1 MVNILDAI
9 KILGFVS
16 KNGEANIYAKKYNGY
31 EINILYNNE
40 EPEKSEINYGKKIVQ
55 HRGTT
60 RNLHQKETLVV
71 LECIDR
77 LLNKG
82 YSPEHIELEKC
93 WNLGLKD
100 KGYLDIWVKDENNKS
115 FLMIE
120 CKTWGTEYEKAKK
133 ETLNNKKKF
142 GGQIF
147 SYLQQEPKDTKAIC
161 YYTSKI
167 EKNKVTYENA
177 IIYNKDDWKD
187 LSQEERY
194 PRWNEIYETN
204 GIFEDWVSLYN
215 LQSKTLIKRDLKPL
229 DKNDSGIIYNKF
241 AEILRHNVISDKP
254 NAFNK
259 MINLFLCKIYDE
271 DRDES
276 EELIFQTRK
285 GSREKTNEE
294 LLEDLNDLYKKGMDA
309 YLQKEVPDYTKD
321 EFERMISKTGVHKE
335 ELEQLYTTL
344 RLYKNNEFAFKE
356 VFDKKSFDDNAV
368 VVREI
373 VELLQT
379 KKLRYSHKQQFL
391 GDFFEKL
398 LNDSIKQEAGQFFTP
413 VPLAQFIIKSLPIKE
428 FIYNKINNND
438 SDALP
443 YVIDFAC
450 GAGHFLTEIMDEIQ
464 HIIVNDIKIEDI
476 KKPTLKDDFETW
488 KRTNFKWA
496 DKYIYGIDLD
506 YRLIKTSKI
515 SCFLNGDGLANLIHS
530 NGLAKFDNSNYIK
543 KLKSEIDSK
552 DNQKFDILIANPP
565 YSVKYFK
572 TTLPY
577 GAKCFDLFDGLTE
590 NSNEIECLFIERA
603 KQLIKKDGLV
613 GIILPSSFLTN
624 GGTYIKAREII
635 LKYFEIKGIMSLDNN
650 AFMATG
656 TKTII
661 LFMKRRDN
669 ILWLEIKHLI
679 EKFMEDYKDI
689 TVNGIEKAFS
699 TYVSDN
705 FEDLEFE
712 DYLSILKNNPTQKAM
727 ESELFKDY
735 NGLSNSKIK
744 ESEQDKLLY
753 FMLSYSLNVVVA
765 NSGSKDIEKDFL
777 GYDFSNRK
785 GCEGIHVNKD
795 ENNHI
800 ISQLYN
806 EANLDDNKIN
816 YYIYENFLNNDIA
829 SKFAGIFEDES
840 EHPLKKHIA
849 YDRLSALL
857 NFSLPVFDKKI
868 DVNFKK
874 KIKIK
879 SKYNTASINTLLKT
893 LESGNRPKGGVNKF
907 KNGIP
912 SLGGEHIGL
921 DGRLYLNNLKYC
933 PVEFFRNAQKGIIY
947 DNDILI
953 CKDGALTG
961 KIALVNGEFNKN
973 AMINEHLFILRTKK
987 DIISQKYLFNYLASR
1002 DGQTILTARI
1012 TGQAVGGLNRENLLK
1027 AVIPLPPMDIQQK
1040 INEEIELIENS
1051 TTSKKK
1057 EINRLEQQIANL
1069 IPISGIHKKIS
1080 DITLLLKRGK
1090 SPKYGNSDIQLIKS
1104 GQIRGLSE
1112 FDFSKKY
1119 YVDSSVQLDE
1129 RLLENGDLL
1138 INSTGVGTAGR
1149 INIFNLNGKYLVD
1162 SHITIARVNKKV
1174 CNPLFLLYQ
1183 LYFNIGFK
1191 NIERMATGQS
1201 GQIELSISTIG
1212 NIKVSLPFLLE
1223 QEKIIAQITPLEFE
1237 IKKLKTE
1244 LKTIPQQ
1251 KQIILDKYLK

>member
-1 MVNILDAI
+1 MANILDAI
-9 KILGFVS
+9 KILGFIS
-16 KNGEANIYAKKYNGY
+16 QNGETNVYAKKYNGY
-31 EINILYNNE
+31 EINILYNDK
-40 EPEKSEINYGKKIVQ
+40 EPEKSEINYGKKIIQ

-60 RNLHQKETLVV
+60 GNLHQKETLVV

-133 ETLNNKKKF
+133 DTLNNKKKF

-147 SYLQQEPKDTKAIC
+147 SYLQQEPKDTRAIC
-161 YYTSKI
+161 YYTSQI
-167 EKNKVTYENA
+167 EKNKVIYENA

-241 AEILRHNVISDKP
+241 AEILRHNVVSDKP

-271 DRDES
+271 DRDEN

-294 LLEDLNDLYKKGMDA
+294 LLEDLNDLYKKGMEA

-438 SDALP
+438 PDVLP

-450 GAGHFLTEIMDEIQ
+450 GAGHFLTEMMDEIQ

-476 KKPTLKDDFETW
+476 KKPTLKDDFDTW

-530 NGLAKFDNSNYIK
+530 NGLAKFDNNDYIK
-543 KLKSEIDSK
+543 NLKSETDSK

-603 KQLIKKDGLV
+603 KQLLKKDGLA

-669 ILWLEIKHLI
+669 ILWQEIKLLI
-679 EKFMEDYKDI
+679 KKFMENHKDI
-689 TVNGIEKAFS
+689 TVNGIENAFS
-699 TYVSDN
+699 VYVSDN

-712 DYLSILKNNPTQKAM
+712 DYLSILENNPTQKAI
-727 ESELFKDY
+727 ESELFNDY
-735 NGLSNSKIK
+735 KGLSNSKIK
-744 ESEQDKLLY
+744 ELEQDKLLY

-765 NSGSKDIEKDFL
+765 NSGTKDIEKDFL

-795 ENNHI
+795 EDNHI
-800 ISQLYN
+800 ISRLYN
-806 EANLDDNKIN
+806 ETNLDNNKIN
-816 YYIYENFLNNDIA
+816 FYIYQNFLNNNIT
-829 SKFAGIFEDES
+829 SMFTNIYKDES
-840 EHPLKKHIA
+840 EHPLKKHIT

-857 NFSLPVFDKKI
+857 NFSLPSFDKRI

-874 KIKIK
+874 KIKIN
-879 SKYNTASINTLLKT
+879 SKYPIVNLNSICEKIIIGGTPSRKRKDFYENGKHLWLSIAEMNNNIIWDTKEKINDLGVKNSNVKLIPAGTLMFSFKLSIGKTAIAGRDLYTNEAIASLFLKDNVERDYIRALIFEKFIPLLSNSKVFGDSLNSKT
-893 LESGNRPKGGVNKF
+893 I
-907 KNGIP
+907 KNIQ
-912 SLGGEHIGL
+912 L
-921 DGRLYLNNLKYC
+921 
-933 PVEFFRNAQKGIIY
+933 
-947 DNDILI
+947 
-953 CKDGALTG
+953 
-961 KIALVNGEFNKN
+961 
-973 AMINEHLFILRTKK
+973 
-987 DIISQKYLFNYLASR
+987 
-1002 DGQTILTARI
+1002 
-1012 TGQAVGGLNRENLLK
+1012 
-1027 AVIPLPPMDIQQK
+1027 PLPPINIQQK
-1040 INEEIELIENS
+1040 IVKKIELLEN
-1051 TTSKKK
+1051 KQ
-1057 EINRLEQQIANL
+1057 NRLTSSINFYKNQINELYEDLYKNTDKTLRLGNADIFSINIGKRVLNKELVPSGKIPVFSANVFEPFGYLNKNLINDFSVSSVLWGIDGDWMVNL
-1069 IPISGIHKKIS
+1069 IPANANFYPTDHCGFLRILNHNL
-1080 DITLLLKRGK
+1080 IT
-1090 SPKYGNSDIQLIKS
+1090 
-1104 GQIRGLSE
+1104 E
-1112 FDFSKKY
+1112 
-1119 YVDSSVQLDE
+1119 
-1129 RLLENGDLL
+1129 
-1138 INSTGVGTAGR
+1138 
-1149 INIFNLNGKYLVD
+1149 KYLAYALKKEGEKAGFSRNYKASID
-1162 SHITIARVNKKV
+1162 RMQAIRIPIPPLTQQEKTIAK
-1174 CNPLFLLYQ
+1174 
-1183 LYFNIGFK
+1183 I
-1191 NIERMATGQS
+1191 
-1201 GQIELSISTIG
+1201 
-1212 NIKVSLPFLLE
+1212 LPM
-1223 QEKIIAQITPLEFE
+1223 E
-1237 IKKLKTE
+1237 IKIEKLSAKLNTLPR
-1244 LKTIPQQ
+1244 LK
-1251 KQIILDKYLK
+1251 KMILDKYLL

>member
-31 EINILYNNE
+31 EINILYNDE

-450 GAGHFLTEIMDEIQ
+450 GAGHFLTEMMDEIQ

-530 NGLAKFDNSNYIK
+530 NGLAKFDNSDYIK
-543 KLKSEIDSK
+543 NLKSEIDSK

-679 EKFMEDYKDI
+679 EKFMEDHKDI

-765 NSGSKDIEKDFL
+765 NSGTKDIEKDFL

-785 GCEGIHVNKD
+785 GCEGIHVHKD
-795 ENNHI
+795 EDNHI

-806 EANLDDNKIN
+806 ETNLDDNKIN
-816 YYIYENFLNNDIA
+816 YYIYENFLNNDIS
-829 SKFAGIFEDES
+829 SKFADISEDES

-857 NFSLPVFDKKI
+857 NFSLPFFDKKL

-874 KIKIK
+874 KIKIN
-879 SKYNTASINTLLKT
+879 SKYKAERLATFCKIEKGTSITEKNITKGNIPVIAGGKKAAYNNNKANRIPPIITVSASGAFAGYVNFFDIPIFASDSSTIKSNNENVCNTKFIYYILKSVQNNIYS
-893 LESGNRPKGGVNKF
+893 LQKG
-907 KNGIP
+907 
-912 SLGGEHIGL
+912 
-921 DGRLYLNNLKYC
+921 
-933 PVEFFRNAQKGIIY
+933 NAQPHVYPK
-947 DNDILI
+947 DLELI
-953 CKDGALTG
+953 K
-961 KIALVNGEFNKN
+961 
-973 AMINEHLFILRTKK
+973 
-987 DIISQKYLFNYLASR
+987 
-1002 DGQTILTARI
+1002 
-1012 TGQAVGGLNRENLLK
+1012 
-1027 AVIPLPPMDIQQK
+1027 IPLPPIDVQQK
-1040 INEEIELIENS
+1040 IIREIEFLEDTIEFHFE
-1051 TTSKKK
+1051 K
-1057 EINRLEQQIANL
+1057 INQLEQQIADL
-1069 IPISGIHKKIS
+1069 IPASGIHKKIS

-1212 NIKVSLPFLLE
+1212 NIKISLPSLLE
-1223 QEKIIAQITPLEFE
+1223 QEKIIEQITPLEFE